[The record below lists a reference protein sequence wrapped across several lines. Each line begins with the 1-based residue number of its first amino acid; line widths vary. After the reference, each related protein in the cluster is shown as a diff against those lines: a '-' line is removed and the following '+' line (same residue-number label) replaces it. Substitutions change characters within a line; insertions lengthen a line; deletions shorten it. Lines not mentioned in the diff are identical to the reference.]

1 MLKIY
6 PGGVRD
12 DLFKSMY
19 HGYIPDLVLKPIAA
33 LISSKT
39 IIQTITGENKD
50 LIILLKSIVS

>member
-39 IIQTITGENKD
+39 IIQPITGENKD
-50 LIILLKSIVS
+50 LIILFKNIVR

>member
-39 IIQTITGENKD
+39 TIQPITGENKD
-50 LIILLKSIVS
+50 LIILFKNIVS